1 MKAILLA
8 GGMGTRLHPL
18 TLTCPKPLL
27 PIGNLPIIAR
37 IIFALRKQNIREFI
51 FLLHY
56 QPEAFIEAL
65 GDGSAYDAS
74 FEYVALEK
82 DLSTAGSVRCIREHL
97 RETCLVHSADILAEA
112 PVRAMLDF
120 HRSKRSLATIAL
132 YPQPAPL
139 SYGIVRRQPDGRI
152 RQFLEKPTWP
162 EVFSDWV
169 NAGVYLIEPEL
180 VDHIPESDH
189 QIYFEKHVFPQLAA
203 AGAPLFGFPITGYWR
218 DVGTPEDLRVANLE
232 FLDGQLP
239 AAFLTRDE
247 TARHRH
253 ERTFLA
259 YGESNSIA
267 NTALLSETVIKSGC
281 QIAANA
287 KITRSVLLD
296 NVNVLAGAIIDS
308 AIIMDDACIGEA
320 ASLLPNSLIGEG
332 AEIAAQSV
340 IQAHGVVNPKQRVS
354 SGQVVPTRRVLPTGY
369 LRGFVD
375 GGSVMGMCFNVDFMT
390 WLGKAFGS
398 RQTLASAGSSE
409 AVHRPILLCT
419 ADVGNMRELVTP
431 LIAGL
436 TAAGCDVACLQ
447 RGTLPLARHLL
458 FSKNYIGGVYVGKE
472 DDTNLLRV
480 ALLNRSGEDLTS
492 LETCSLEFVDLLE
505 HGRQGSV
512 TAVDE
517 RYAYEHYLQALVN
530 AVSPGRVDCPLPVF
544 VSIANTKIE
553 PLLQSFVERLQ
564 LPLRINSLPGGVDV
578 ASPVETEGWHFEIDS
593 AGEKLKVF
601 FMNDAGMRTTISDG
615 ALAELLL
622 RQVEGEEKLL
632 FNWLVPPIANRGV
645 DQRIM
650 RVPGVKA
657 NFGEFARRENISSW
671 LGFDGQGSI
680 TISAWQSYPDALM
693 ALVYLLPGLAALAQ
707 RNDDATLRQ
716 QQLLSC
722 TNEQKAMLMRRLLEN
737 FAGNVT
743 GISDGIRVGAEAEY
757 VIVRP
762 CAGIDALQIFYA
774 ESPFNEKR
782 NSLAAVVVKNLTS
795 WIKEEEGGFMK
806 NGRRN

>member
-56 QPEAFIEAL
+56 QPEAFIDAL

-82 DLSTAGSVRCIREHL
+82 DLSTAGSVRCIREYV
-97 RETCLVHSADILAEA
+97 RETCLVHAADILAEA

-120 HRSKRSLATIAL
+120 HRSKRSLATLAL

-203 AGAPLFGFPITGYWR
+203 AGAPLYGFPITGYWR

-253 ERTFLA
+253 QRTFLA

-267 NTALLSETVIKSGC
+267 NTALLSETVIKRGC

-287 KITRSVLLD
+287 RITRSVLLD

-308 AIIMDDACIGEA
+308 AIIMDDACIGES

-332 AEIAAQSV
+332 AEIAAQSI

-375 GGSVMGMCFNVDFMT
+375 GGSVMGMCFNADFMT

-398 RQTLASAGSSE
+398 RQALAAAGNSE
-409 AVHRPILLCT
+409 AVLRPILLCA
-419 ADVGNMRELVTP
+419 ADAGNMRELVTP

-436 TAAGCDVACLQ
+436 TAAGCEVACLQ

-458 FSKNYIGGVYVGKE
+458 FSKNYAAGIYVGK
-472 DDTNLLRV
+472 DDGTNLLRV
-480 ALLNRSGEDLTS
+480 ALLTGSGEDLTS

-505 HGRQGSV
+505 HGRQGGV

-517 RYAYEHYLQALVN
+517 RHAYEHYLQALANTVP
-530 AVSPGRVDCPLPVF
+530 PGRVDCPAPVF
-544 VSIANTKIE
+544 VSIANAKIE
-553 PLLQSFVERLQ
+553 PLLQRFVERLQ
-564 LPLRINSLPGGVDV
+564 LPLRINLLPGDVVV

-601 FMNDAGMRTTISDG
+601 FMNDAGMRTSISDG
-615 ALAELLL
+615 ALAELL
-622 RQVEGEEKLL
+622 RQQVKGEVKLL
-632 FNWLVPPIANRGV
+632 FNWLILPACNDHESPHTI
-645 DQRIM
+645 
-650 RVPGVKA
+650 VPGVKA
-657 NFGEFARRENISSW
+657 SFADFARREKIPSW
-671 LGFDGQGSI
+671 LSFDGQGSI

-707 RNDDATLRQ
+707 RNDDVTLRQ
-716 QQLLSC
+716 QQLLAC
-722 TNEQKAMLMRRLLEN
+722 TNELKAMLMRRLLEN

-743 GISDGIRVGAEAEY
+743 GISDGIRVGAGAEC

-774 ESPFNEKR
+774 ENPVNEKR
-782 NSLAAVVVKNLTS
+782 NSLAALVIKNLTA
-795 WIKEEEGGFMK
+795 WIKENEGRFMK